1 VRIKV
6 ANAALVLVT
15 IVVVALAA
23 AFCWKYLLYSYDTQR
38 QVLAPGVELVQ
49 KFETRPQIPFGSDRF
64 VVEQTLQFKGKTIWS
79 SSIHGPGAPSR
90 NFRASPNGRS
100 VAFEDLSGEQLVSIV
115 DVNTGQIVK
124 VPVPEPL
131 AARDDQYYVYPFE
144 FVGWSQDSRAL
155 TFRVTGRLF
164 LQDERRYLA
173 YRELWTV
180 DLDTLKATLI
190 KRVDEKPWK
199 EHLTWE

>member
-1 VRIKV
+1 MLI
-6 ANAALVLVT
+6 LVT
-15 IVVVALAA
+15 IVIGCLGAA
-23 AFCWKYLLYSYDTQR
+23 YCWKYVVYPYDTQT
-38 QVLAPGVELVQ
+38 QVLAPGVELIQ
-49 KFETRPQIPFGSDRF
+49 TYQTRGAFPFATERF
-64 VVEQTLQFKGKTIWS
+64 VVEQTLQFKGKTLWS
-79 SSIHGPGAPSR
+79 SSMHGPGAPSR

-115 DVNTGQIVK
+115 DINTGQIVK

-144 FVGWSQDSRAL
+144 LLGWSQDSRAL

-164 LQDERRYLA
+164 LHDERRYLA

-190 KRVDEKPWK
+190 RRDEKPW
-199 EHLTWE
+199 EPHLSWE